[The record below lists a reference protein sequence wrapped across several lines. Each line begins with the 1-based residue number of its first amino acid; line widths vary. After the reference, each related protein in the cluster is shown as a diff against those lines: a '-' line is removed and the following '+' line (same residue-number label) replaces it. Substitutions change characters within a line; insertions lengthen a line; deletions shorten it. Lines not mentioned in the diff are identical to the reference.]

1 MSKIFKKWIKQYAKY
16 LNVEDYLAELEKSNQ
31 INNDLLANLKVRY
44 YKLNDSYEI
53 KDNENERLRFRNHE
67 LKHKYAELEKR
78 YHELLS
84 KIN

>member
-1 MSKIFKKWIKQYAKY
+1 MILKKWIKQYAKY
-16 LNVEDYLAELEKSNQ
+16 LNVEDYVAELEKSNQ

-44 YKLNDSYEI
+44 YKLNDAFEI
-53 KDNENERLRFRNHE
+53 KDQENEKLRFRNHE
-67 LKHKYAELEKR
+67 LNHRYAELEKR

>member
-1 MSKIFKKWIKQYAKY
+1 MKLKQMIKQYAKY
-16 LNVEDYLAELEKSNQ
+16 LEVEDYVAKLEKSNQ

-44 YKLNDSYEI
+44 YKLSDSYEI
-53 KDNENERLRFRNHE
+53 KDTENEKLRFRNHE
-67 LKHKYAELEKR
+67 LNHRYAELEKR

>member
-1 MSKIFKKWIKQYAKY
+1 MIKQYAKY
-16 LNVEDYLAELEKSNQ
+16 LEVEDYVAKLEKSNQ

-44 YKLNDSYEI
+44 YKLSDSYEI
-53 KDNENERLRFRNHE
+53 MDKEDEKLRFRNHE
-67 LKHKYAELEKR
+67 LNHRYAELEKR

>member
-1 MSKIFKKWIKQYAKY
+1 MILKKWIKQYAKY
-16 LNVEDYLAELEKSNQ
+16 LNVEDYVAELEKSNQ

-53 KDNENERLRFRNHE
+53 KDNENEKLRFRNHE
-67 LKHKYAELEKR
+67 LNHRYAELEKR